1 MGIRIRQRDHRML
14 TLADVDAAVDFY
26 RRVLGMQEVVS
37 GDPPRRA
44 LAFGAQTINPNP
56 PATRFEPKAERP
68 TPDSADLCFSADTPL
83 DAVMSHLDDEGVALV
98 EGPVTRAGARQ
109 PLRSVDIRDPGA
121 NLIEISNP
129 LEEPAA

>member
-14 TLADVDAAVDFY
+14 TVADVDAAVDFY
-26 RRVLGMQEVVS
+26 RRVLGMQEVVF

-44 LAFGAQTINPNP
+44 LAFGTQKINPNP

-68 TPDSADLCFSADTPL
+68 TPDARL
-83 DAVMSHLDDEGVALV
+83 G
-98 EGPVTRAGARQ
+98 GPVLHCRYVAGFGHQRPGPRGHGAGRRAGARH
-109 PLRSVDIRDPGA
+109 PPHSVYIRDPDTKP
-121 NLIEISNP
+121 IEISDP